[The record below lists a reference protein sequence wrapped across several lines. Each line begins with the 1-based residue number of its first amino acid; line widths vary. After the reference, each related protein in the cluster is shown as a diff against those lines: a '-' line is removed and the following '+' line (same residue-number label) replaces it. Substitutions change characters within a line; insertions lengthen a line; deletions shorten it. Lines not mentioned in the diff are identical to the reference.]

1 MKQGFI
7 ANVTQTAPDLSR
19 LIAGFP
25 KNGNAGTGEPPTQ
38 PGAEWFY
45 MVSSEL
51 ENLVKAAGL
60 TPDFKNVNQVSS
72 AVQTII
78 ENKIG
83 GIDYSTFVRTTG
95 NQTVDGIKKFTAAQA
110 AADQEYTLNDNTFMT
125 AKLARGLFGLRSS
138 PNTWSGVQTFSA
150 MPILNIEAVKAGD
163 IVNWQTLQA
172 ILAAG
177 VKIPSGVI
185 SGYAGTTP
193 PAGWLWCNG
202 SLYSRTTY
210 ADLFAAVGTKW
221 GAGDGSTTFGVP
233 DSRNRTLWGA
243 NSASVVGQ
251 YLAAGLPNINGYLQA
266 IHYATAYPGHS
277 GAFTLEYASDTNRAY
292 AAGDKST
299 SNGHITFTASNSN
312 SIFGKSSGVQPAAS
326 QILMIIK
333 T

>member
-7 ANVTQTAPDLSR
+7 ANVTQTVPDLSR

-25 KNGNAGTGEPPTQ
+25 KNGNAGTGEQPTQ

-72 AVQTII
+72 AVQTIV

-83 GIDYSTFVRTTG
+83 DIDYSTFVRTNG
-95 NQTVDGIKKFTAAQA
+95 NQDIDGIKKFTAAQA

-138 PNTWSGVQTFSA
+138 PNIWSGVQTFEA
-150 MPILNIEAVKAGD
+150 MPILNVTAVKAGD

-172 ILAAG
+172 VLAAG
-177 VKIPSGVI
+177 AKIPSGVI

-210 ADLFAAVGTKW
+210 ADLFAAIGTKW
-221 GAGDGSTTFGVP
+221 SAGDGSTTFGVP

-243 NSASVVGQ
+243 NTASVVGQ
-251 YLAAGLPNINGYLQA
+251 YLAAGLPNITGQ
-266 IHYATAYPGHS
+266 ITADNLG
-277 GAFTLEYASDTNRAY
+277 EYAQAPSPSSALQYNLNSYPRQEGGIGSSVSIVNLNAAY
-292 AAGDKST
+292 S
-299 SNGHITFTASNSN
+299 S
-312 SIFGKSSGVQPAAS
+312 SIFGASGTVQPASA
-326 QILMIIK
+326 QTLIIIK
-333 T
+333 N

>member
-7 ANVTQTAPDLSR
+7 ANVTQTVPDLSR
-19 LIAGFP
+19 LIAGYP
-25 KNGNAGTGEPPTQ
+25 KNGNAGTGEQPTL

-60 TPDFKNVNQVSS
+60 SPDFENVNQVST

-251 YLAAGLPNINGYLQA
+251 YLAAGLPNISGNLYSQDGYECLFHGANGA
-266 IHYATAYPGHS
+266 VATKS
-277 GAFTLEYASDTNRAY
+277 GNVQVVSRGGFNQLIASCDFRANRSSSIY
-292 AAGDKST
+292 G
-299 SNGHITFTASNSN
+299 AS
-312 SIFGKSSGVQPAAS
+312 GTVQPAS
-326 QILMIIK
+326 IQVLMIIK
-333 T
+333 I

>member
-19 LIAGFP
+19 LIAGYP
-25 KNGNAGTGEPPTQ
+25 KNGNAGTGEQPTQ

-83 GIDYSTFVRTTG
+83 GIDYSTFVRTNG
-95 NQTVDGIKKFTAAQA
+95 NQDIDGIKKFTAAQA

-138 PNTWSGVQTFSA
+138 PNTWSGIQTFEA
-150 MPILNIEAVKAGD
+150 MPILNVTAVKAGD

-251 YLAAGLPNINGYLQA
+251 YLAAGLPNISGYFYGRGDFVVGTLVTNGAFYN
-266 IHYATAYPGHS
+266 GSNFNRNDS
-277 GAFTLEYASDTNRAY
+277 GAGAGHDSPAIALSAQRSSSIYGASETVRPPL
-292 AAGDKST
+292 
-299 SNGHITFTASNSN
+299 F
-312 SIFGKSSGVQPAAS
+312 

-333 T
+333 V